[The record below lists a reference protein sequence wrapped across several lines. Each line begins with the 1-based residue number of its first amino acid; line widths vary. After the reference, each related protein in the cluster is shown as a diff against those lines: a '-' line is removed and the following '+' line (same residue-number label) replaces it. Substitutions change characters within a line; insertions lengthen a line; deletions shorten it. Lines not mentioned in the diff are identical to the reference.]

1 MSNSK
6 NILLRAD
13 GNSEIGLGHIYRCIG
28 LAQRLKSDFQVY
40 IAIQEPSESIRHNIQ
55 LHATLILLPKFESYI
70 EEAKYL
76 AQEIVSKNAI
86 HIITLDGYFFDTEY
100 QRILKEDCS
109 ITLISI
115 DDDQPFHYVSD
126 IIINHAGGINET
138 FFSAEKYTKFYLGE
152 SYLLLRE
159 EFLFNRKKSK
169 TISDVTNVFICFGGT
184 DFENFTWKTF
194 VTLIAFQDLR
204 ISVVIGTSNHKLDA
218 FKELEKNNKNLE
230 LYINLG
236 PNELA
241 NLMFKSDL
249 GILPSSTVS
258 LEALCCKMLLITGTT
273 AKNQINI
280 YNGLIEKDTV
290 FGIRDFTLF
299 DFNNLPIILT
309 KIKSSKK
316 EYCFEPILLIEDPIM
331 TLYKSI

>member
-28 LAQRLKSDFQVY
+28 LAQRLKSEFKVY
-40 IAIQEPSESIRHNIQ
+40 IAIHEPSDSIIQNIE
-55 LHATLILLPKFESYI
+55 LHATLILLPKLESFI
-70 EEAKYL
+70 EEAKYI
-76 AQEIVSKNAI
+76 AKEIVSKNAI

-126 IIINHAGGINET
+126 IIINHAEGIKEN
-138 FFSAEKYTKFYLGE
+138 FFSAEKYTKFFLGE
-152 SYLLLRE
+152 AYLLLRE
-159 EFLFNRKKSK
+159 EFLFYRKSSK
-169 TISDVTNVFICFGGT
+169 IISDITNVFICFGGT
-184 DFENFTWKTF
+184 DIENYTWKTLNS
-194 VTLIAFQDLR
+194 LIAIQDLKL
-204 ISVVIGTSNHKLDA
+204 SVVIGSSNNKLDSI
-218 FKELEKNNKNLE
+218 KKLEKNNKNIQ
-230 LYINLG
+230 LYVNLG

-258 LEALCCKMLLITGTT
+258 LEALCCKILLITGTT

-280 YNGLIEKDTV
+280 YNGLMEKDTV
-290 FGIRDFTLF
+290 FGIQDFTLF
-299 DFNNLPIILT
+299 DFNNLPVILT
-309 KIKSSKK
+309 KIKRSKK
-316 EYCFEPILLIEDPIM
+316 EYCFEPILSIEDPIINIF
-331 TLYKSI
+331 KCI